1 MSEMSKSKKK
11 RIEQENRRN
20 AQRRRKVIAT
30 FWKIFIPLLIIA
42 AIVVGILIYQR
53 SKLDYSRYLTKTGA
67 LTFDASDHVTVNTD
81 AMKFVK
87 SELLPEDSVVDNE
100 IESDLSSHE
109 SVSEDKELLS
119 SFGDKVS
126 ITYTSTID
134 GAEYKNV
141 TDATSY
147 TIGSADIDDAFD
159 DALADHAPGDDIE
172 ATVEFPE
179 DYEDETAAGK
189 TAQYRIHLIGIYQK
203 PELNDEYVKTYHSDV
218 ASTVAE
224 YRQSIIDEHYNDSLG
239 DKIDESLSQN
249 SVVKSVPKGYLHDT
263 IQVLK
268 KLDEDQLQYMNNLY
282 QQIGYG
288 TMQNVYEMGGFEN
301 MEQYEA
307 DVEVRAREQCERA
320 MELQY
325 IADRDGISITQDEV
339 RSHYKEE
346 GYEDENFAELEKTYG
361 FGYLARSV
369 LEEKILEHLR
379 GIVNVE

>member
-11 RIEQENRRN
+11 RIEQESRRN
-20 AQRRRKVIAT
+20 AQRRKKVIVT
-30 FWKIFIPLLIIA
+30 FWKIFIPLLIVA

-67 LTFDASDHVTVNTD
+67 LSFDASDYVTVNTD
-81 AMKFVK
+81 AMRFDK
-87 SELLPEDSVVDNE
+87 SELLPEDSVVDSE

-109 SVSEDKELLS
+109 SVSEDKDQLS
-119 SFGDKVS
+119 AFGDKVS

-141 TDATSY
+141 TEAMSY
-147 TIGSADIDDAFD
+147 TIGDADIDDAFD

-189 TAQYRIHLIGIYQK
+189 TAQYKIHLIGIYHT

-224 YRQSIIDEHYNDSLG
+224 YRQSIIDEHYNTSLDSA
-239 DKIDESLSQN
+239 IDESLSQN
-249 SVVKSVPKGYLHDT
+249 SVVKSVPKGYMHDT
-263 IQVLK
+263 IQILK
-268 KLDEDQLQYMNNLY
+268 QLDLEQLEYMNNFY
-282 QQIGYG
+282 QQLGYG
-288 TMQNVYEMGGFEN
+288 TMQNVYEMGGFSN
-301 MEQYEA
+301 MEEYEA

-325 IADRDGISITQDEV
+325 IADRDNITITEDEA
-339 RSHYKEE
+339 RNHYKEQ
-346 GYEDENFAELEKTYG
+346 GYEDEQLADLEKTYG
-361 FGYLARSV
+361 IGYLARSV
-369 LEEKILEHLR
+369 LEEKILEHMR
-379 GIVNVE
+379 SVVTVE